1 MSGTFDAYAAYYD
14 LLYADKDYAAESD
27 WIHGLIQDLRP
38 GASSLLELGC
48 GTGGHALH
56 LARKGYSITG
66 IDLSERMVAL
76 ANAHAG
82 RETWNTTIPT
92 FETADLRGYRSGRT
106 HDVVVSLFH
115 VMSYQVTNADIR
127 AAMATAASHLAPGGL
142 FIFDCWY
149 GPGVLT
155 DPPSTRVR
163 RLQGEGFTVT
173 RIAEPHHEPGENRV
187 DVHYEILVQ
196 RGTSFERFHECH
208 PMRYLFTPEVDLL
221 LSEAGLERVGVSRW
235 LDRSPPG
242 AVDWNA
248 CYIARK

>member
-82 RETWNTTIPT
+82 REKWNTTIPS

-106 HDVVVSLFH
+106 HD
-115 VMSYQVTNADIR
+115 
-127 AAMATAASHLAPGGL
+127 
-142 FIFDCWY
+142 
-149 GPGVLT
+149 
-155 DPPSTRVR
+155 
-163 RLQGEGFTVT
+163 
-173 RIAEPHHEPGENRV
+173 
-187 DVHYEILVQ
+187 
-196 RGTSFERFHECH
+196 
-208 PMRYLFTPEVDLL
+208 
-221 LSEAGLERVGVSRW
+221 
-235 LDRSPPG
+235 
-242 AVDWNA
+242 
-248 CYIARK
+248 